1 MIVLYAFST
10 FKLANKRVWCP
21 FNITRFLS
29 FLTNFRFRAPLSS
42 ISSLALNASL
52 GKMFATFILKCQ
64 AFNVEVLL
72 FDPTERKGKTQS

>member
-1 MIVLYAFST
+1 MLE
-10 FKLANKRVWCP
+10 P
-21 FNITRFLS
+21 RFLP
-29 FLTNFRFRAPLSS
+29 LAPF
-42 ISSLALNASL
+42 ALNASL